1 MLDPVPSDWESIQQE
16 IQAVLLD
23 TGIDGFFTTSIENSR
38 FADLYIQGTWNSEE
52 SVWLEISLPEDA
64 SEDSAS
70 ELIAHGWSAPTDEI
84 PNFWKELPWDAEDS
98 ATVAEHFVQAILVF
112 GLAADDCELVTNI
125 ETEK

>member
-1 MLDPVPSDWESIQQE
+1 MLDPVPSDWASIQQE

-52 SVWLEISLPEDA
+52 SVWLETSLPEDA
-64 SEDSAS
+64 SEDSAA

-98 ATVAEHFVQAILVF
+98 ATVAAHFVQAILVF